1 MLTTDNVQ
9 GTQGNVIEAVELT
22 FPCLFLQFLH
32 QNLSLFVHHFQEVR
46 QDGEVEGGSQHLSP
60 LTPLRPGAD
69 QKKKTS
75 KKDKTHVYTLV

>member
-9 GTQGNVIEAVELT
+9 GTQGHVTEAVERTL
-22 FPCLFLQFLH
+22 PHLLLQLLH
-32 QNLSLFVHHFQEVR
+32 QDLGLLVHHFQEVR

-60 LTPLRPGAD
+60 LTPLMASAD

-75 KKDKTHVYTLV
+75 KRV